1 MPAWIAT
8 CVFAVGILGLFALDR
23 DRKIR
28 TSKALWLPV
37 IWIWIIGSRDISV
50 WLGIGPTASVSQ
62 LPEGSPL
69 DALVF
74 AVLLAAGIIVLIRRS
89 SRTGALLRAN
99 WAILLYFS
107 FCLLSVIWSD
117 FPGVAFKHWI
127 KAIGDLVMVLI
138 VVTDSQPLAALKRFF
153 SRTGFILLPAS
164 LLLIKYFPGLGRS
177 YDPWFGNIIEKG
189 VTLGKNQLGVITLVL
204 SLAAVWQ
211 VLTLLQAGKM
221 PGRSRHLLAQ
231 GVLLAFG
238 VRLLS
243 GADSATSLA
252 CFVVGTGLMFTTNP
266 PIIRR
271 QPAAVH
277 ALVFALLLTAGFAL
291 SLGGEKAAVGALGRN
306 TTLTGRTDIWKLVLP
321 MAPNALV
328 GAGFESFWLGP
339 RLEKLWAALP
349 ILHLNEAHDGY
360 IEVYLNLGWVGLSLI
375 GLLLINSYRRGVAAF
390 RRDPAVGSLILA
402 YVIVAALYNIT
413 EAGFRM
419 LNPMWA
425 FLLLAAIA
433 SGGIASGVINKS
445 SQPHRTPNDQAPG
458 LPAKAGVATETLVGR
473 I

>member
-1 MPAWIAT
+1 MSPLIA
-8 CVFAVGILGLFALDR
+8 AVVYTLGILTLFALDR
-23 DRKIR
+23 DRKVR

-37 IWIWIIGSRDISV
+37 IWIWIVGSRPVSA
-50 WLGIGPTASVSQ
+50 WLGISPSVATASQ
-62 LPEGSPL
+62 MLEGSPL

-74 AVLLAAGIIVLIRRS
+74 AILLAAGIIVLICRS
-89 SRTGALLRAN
+89 NRTRTLLKAN
-99 WAILLYFS
+99 WTILLYFC

-117 FPGVAFKHWI
+117 FPGVAFKRWI

-138 VVTDSQPLAALKRFF
+138 VVTDSQPLAALKRLF

-164 LLLIKYFPGLGRS
+164 LLLIKYFPGLGRL
-177 YDPWFGNIIEKG
+177 YDPWFGHLSEIG
-189 VTLGKNQLGVITLVL
+189 VTIGKNQLGVITLVL

-211 VLTLLQAGKM
+211 VLALFQAGKM
-221 PGRSRHLLAQ
+221 PGRRRHLLAQ

-252 CFVVGTGLMFTTNP
+252 CFVVGTGLMLTTTLP
-266 PIIRR
+266 LIRR
-271 QPAAVH
+271 PPAAVH
-277 ALVFALLLTAGFAL
+277 ALVLVLLLTAGFAL
-291 SLGGEKAAVGALGRN
+291 SLGGEKAALGALGRN
-306 TTLTGRTDIWKLVLP
+306 TTLTGRTDIWKLVIP

-349 ILHLNEAHDGY
+349 NLGGFNEAHDGY

-375 GLLLINSYRRGVAAF
+375 ALLLINSYRRCVATY
-390 RRDPAVGSLILA
+390 RHNPALGALLLA
-402 YVIVAALYNIT
+402 YVVAAALYSVT

-419 LNPMWA
+419 LNPMWT
-425 FLLLAAIA
+425 FFLLAAIA
-433 SGGIASGVINKS
+433 SGVVASRVINKS
-445 SQPHRTPNDQAPG
+445 PRLHRAPNDRARG
-458 LPAKAGVATETLVGR
+458 LPTKAKTLVGS

>member
-1 MPAWIAT
+1 MPPQVAT
-8 CVFAVGILGLFALDR
+8 FVFAIAILGLFALDR
-23 DRKIR
+23 DRKVR

-37 IWIWIIGSRDISV
+37 VWIWIVGSRTISV
-50 WLGIGPTASVSQ
+50 WLGISPFVATAG
-62 LPEGSPL
+62 LMLEGSPL

-74 AVLLAAGIIVLIRRS
+74 AVLIGAGIIVLFRRS

-107 FCLLSVIWSD
+107 FCLLSVTWSN
-117 FPGVAFKHWI
+117 FPDVAFKRWT

-138 VVTDSQPLAALKRFF
+138 VVTDPQPIAALKRLF

-177 YDPWFGNIIEKG
+177 YDPWFGHMSETG
-189 VTLGKNQLGVITLVL
+189 VTIGKNQLGVITLVL
-204 SLAAVWQ
+204 SLAAVWR
-211 VLTLLQAGKM
+211 VLTRLQASKI
-221 PGRSRHLLAQ
+221 PGRKRQLLAQ
-231 GVLLAFG
+231 GILLAFG
-238 VRLLS
+238 VRLLL

-252 CFVVGTGLMFTTNP
+252 CFVAGTGLMLTTNL

-271 QPAAVH
+271 QPGAVH
-277 ALVFALLLTAGFAL
+277 ALVLALLLTAGFAL
-291 SLGGEKAAVGALGRN
+291 SLGGEKAALGALGRD

-349 ILHLNEAHDGY
+349 NLGGFNEAHDGY

-375 GLLLINSYRRGVAAF
+375 ALVLINGYRRCVATF
-390 RRDPAVGSLILA
+390 RHNPALGSLLLA
-402 YVIVAALYNIT
+402 YVVAAALYSIT

-419 LNPMWA
+419 LNPMWT
-425 FLLLAAIA
+425 FLLLAVIA
-433 SGGIASGVINKS
+433 SGGMASHVTNKS
-445 SQPHRTPNDQAPG
+445 PRLHRAPIDRAPG
-458 LPAKAGVATETLVGR
+458 LPTKAKTLVGS